1 MAFDPITKLMVHTLV
16 AKRTEEDAIR
26 FIRELSGKLSEQIP
40 LFTSDEL
47 PHYRQAL
54 KERYSDL
61 TPVPMTGLRGR
72 PYKPIKLI
80 YQDLKYAT
88 VHKTRIN
95 QKVVKVERNVVFG
108 DEAEIL
114 SILRKSIFSQDINT
128 AGVERQNLT
137 LRQHS
142 RRLMRKSNGFSKN
155 KPNLEAQ
162 VLLIMAYYN
171 FVLLHSSLYIK
182 GEGGRTPAMA
192 ANLTDHKW
200 SMYELLT
207 YKAAIK

>member
-1 MAFDPITKLMVHTLV
+1 MVHALV

-26 FIRELSGKLSEQIP
+26 FILELSGKLSDQIP

-47 PHYRQAL
+47 PHYQTAL
-54 KERYSDL
+54 KECYSDL
-61 TPVPMTGLRGR
+61 VPVPLTGLRGR

-88 VHKTRIN
+88 VHKTRLN
-95 QKVVKVERNVVFG
+95 QKVVKVERNIIFG
-108 DEAEIL
+108 DEADIDA
-114 SILRKSIFSQDINT
+114 ILRKSPFSNEINT
-128 AGVERQNLT
+128 AAVERQNLT

-142 RRLMRKSNGFSKN
+142 RRLMRKSNGFSKI

-162 VLLIMAYYN
+162 VILIMAYYN
-171 FVLLHSSLYIK
+171 FVLSHSSLHIK
-182 GEGGRTPAMA
+182 GQGGRTPAMA

-200 SMYELLT
+200 SMEELLT
-207 YKAAIK
+207 YRIRK